1 MEVDA
6 PEAGITFLIG
16 FCADLKCVTDIQ
28 MILHSHFKHSR
39 LVSTRLWDLNDTEN
53 FSTALLSFLNSTENL
68 LFDLRTY

>member
-28 MILHSHFKHSR
+28 MTLHSHFKQSR
-39 LVSTRLWDLNDTEN
+39 LVSTKVWDLNNTEN
-53 FSTALLSFLNSTENL
+53 FSILP
-68 LFDLRTY
+68 